1 MTGIEN
7 CDVLNGVMA
16 VIEIANGK
24 LQRKMLITQLPLEN
38 VPSRLNIH
46 KVPSLKNI

>member
-24 LQRKMLITQLPLEN
+24 LQREKC
-38 VPSRLNIH
+38 
-46 KVPSLKNI
+46 